1 MLIQVTVKPNSKKS
15 KLIEIKNS
23 QQLLGIDLNNNSNTG
38 VASITQNDN
47 RLTPQKYFIAY
58 LKNKPQQGKANVEL
72 INLLYKT
79 FTNAKQIKIIKGA
92 KNTKKLVKV
101 VL

>member
-15 KLIEIKNS
+15 RLIEIKNL
-23 QQLLGIDLNNNSNTG
+23 QQLPSIGFNNKSNTG
-38 VASITQNDN
+38 VANITQNDN

-58 LKNKPQQGKANVEL
+58 LKNKPQQGKANAEL

-79 FTNAKQIKIIKGA
+79 FTNAKQVKIIKGT